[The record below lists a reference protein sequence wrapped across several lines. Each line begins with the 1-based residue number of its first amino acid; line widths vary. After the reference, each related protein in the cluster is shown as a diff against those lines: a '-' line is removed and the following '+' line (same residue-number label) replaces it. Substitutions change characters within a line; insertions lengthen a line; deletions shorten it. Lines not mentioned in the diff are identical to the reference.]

1 MVVSNSFIKQ
11 LSLLLKSRQ
20 NLILIETKEEFRA
33 EYTLRNFVKQAT
45 NRTFYCWDFVS
56 GYTHVPQSSKIADKN
71 PFQALDYI
79 ENLDSQI
86 SSVILLK
93 DFQNFWSDLS
103 ILRKLKLVLRKI
115 KGQTRTIILLIPE
128 ILEAEEV
135 FDLGIRINF
144 PLPTKSEV
152 KLELNKVFKSLSIS
166 IEEKTEENLIY
177 ACLGLSLETI
187 RLILSKILINEKVLT
202 KEVIQLIYAEK
213 INLLNQ
219 NNLLQYWRNDTLI
232 SDIGGLLELKN
243 WLKIRENAF
252 SEQARKYGLPNLR
265 GILLVGAP
273 GTGKSLAAKAIS
285 GEFNLPLLQL
295 DVGKLFGGI
304 IGQSESRIR
313 EMIRVSEA
321 LAPCIIWIDEIDK
334 AFAKTFASSDSGTS
348 NRVLSTFL
356 TWLAEKQSSVF
367 IIATANNI
375 QNFPNEMFRKG
386 RFDKTFLIDLPT
398 KMEREQIFKVLL
410 AKKRPETLENYN
422 ILELAEVTNFF
433 TGADINQV
441 IINAMYR
448 AFSENREF
456 TNSDLLEE
464 IKNFDLST

>member
-1 MVVSNSFIKQ
+1 MSSNNFIKQ
-11 LSLLLKSRQ
+11 LSLLIKSRQ
-20 NLILIETKEEFRA
+20 NVIFLETKEEFRA

-56 GYTHVPQSSKIADKN
+56 GYTHVPQSNKIADRN

-86 SSVILLK
+86 SGVILLK

-103 ILRKLKLVLRKI
+103 IIRKLKLVLRKI
-115 KGQTRTIILLIPE
+115 KGQTKTIIFLVPEFLETDE
-128 ILEAEEV
+128 ILD
-135 FDLGIRINF
+135 FGIKINF
-144 PLPTKSEV
+144 PLPTRAEV
-152 KLELNKVFKSLSIS
+152 KLELSKVFKSLNIS
-166 IEEKTEENLIY
+166 IDEKIEENLIY
-177 ACLGLSLETI
+177 ACLGLSLESI
-187 RLILSKILINEKVLT
+187 RLILSKILINEKKLT
-202 KEVIQLIYAEK
+202 KDIIQSIYGEK
-213 INLLNQ
+213 ISLLNQ
-219 NNLLQYWRNDTLI
+219 NNLLQYWQNETSI
-232 SDIGGLLELKN
+232 SDLGGLMELKI

-252 SEQARKYGLPNLR
+252 SEQARQYGLPNLR
-265 GILLVGAP
+265 GILLIGAP

-304 IGQSESRIR
+304 VGQSESRIR

-334 AFAKTFASSDSGTS
+334 AFAKTLATSDSGTS

-375 QNFPNEMFRKG
+375 QNFPSEMFRKG
-386 RFDKTFLIDLPT
+386 RFDKTFLIDLP
-398 KMEREQIFKVLL
+398 KKSEREQIFKVLL
-410 AKKRPETLENYN
+410 KKSRPETWENYDVS
-422 ILELAEVTNFF
+422 ELATLTNFF

-441 IINAMYR
+441 IINSMYK

-456 TNSDLLEE
+456 TDLDLIEE
-464 IKNFDLST
+464 IKNFDLSS

>member
-1 MVVSNSFIKQ
+1 MTVSNNFIKQ

-20 NLILIETKEEFRA
+20 NLILLETKEEFRA

-56 GYTHVPQSSKIADKN
+56 GYTHVPQNTKIADKN

-103 ILRKLKLVLRKI
+103 IIRKLKLVLRKI
-115 KGQTRTIILLIPE
+115 KGQTKTIIFLIPE
-128 ILEAEEV
+128 FIESEEILDFGV
-135 FDLGIRINF
+135 KMNF
-144 PLPTKSEV
+144 PLPTRSEI
-152 KLELNKVFKSLSIS
+152 KLELSKVFKSLAILLD
-166 IEEKTEENLIY
+166 EKTEENLIS
-177 ACLGLSLETI
+177 ACLGLSLESI
-187 RLILSKILINEKVLT
+187 RLILSKILINEKSLT
-202 KEVIQLIYAEK
+202 KPVIQRIYTEK

-219 NNLLQYWRNDTLI
+219 NNLLQYWQNETSIADV
-232 SDIGGLLELKN
+232 GGLVEVKS

-265 GILLVGAP
+265 GILLVGLP

-313 EMIRVSEA
+313 EMIRISEA

-334 AFAKTFASSDSGTS
+334 AFAKTLASGDSGTS

-375 QNFPNEMFRKG
+375 QNFPKEMFRKG

-398 KMEREQIFKVLL
+398 KLEREQIFKVLL
-410 AKKRPETLENYN
+410 TKKRPDTWINYN
-422 ILELAEVTNFF
+422 ISELADSTNFF

-441 IINAMYR
+441 IINSMYK

-456 TNSDLLEE
+456 TNSDLLFE
-464 IKNFDLST
+464 IQNFDLAT

>member
-1 MVVSNSFIKQ
+1 M
-11 LSLLLKSRQ
+11 
-20 NLILIETKEEFRA
+20 ETKEEFRA
-33 EYTLRNFVKQAT
+33 EYTLRNFIKQAT

-56 GYTHVPQSSKIADKN
+56 GYTHVPQSNKIADKN
-71 PFQALDYI
+71 PFQALDYV
-79 ENLDSQI
+79 ENLDTQI
-86 SSVILLK
+86 STVILLK

-103 ILRKLKLVLRKI
+103 IIRKLKLVLRKI
-115 KGQTRTIILLIPE
+115 KGQTKTIIFLIPE
-128 ILEAEEV
+128 FLEIEEILD
-135 FDLGIRINF
+135 FGIRINF
-144 PLPTKSEV
+144 PLPTRSEV
-152 KLELNKVFKSLSIS
+152 KLELTKVFKSLGITLDD
-166 IEEKTEENLIY
+166 KTEENLISG
-177 ACLGLSLETI
+177 CLGLSLESI
-187 RLILSKILINEKVLT
+187 RLILSKILINEKALT

-219 NNLLQYWRNDTLI
+219 NNLLQYWQNDTSI
-232 SDIGGLLELKN
+232 RDVGGLMELKL
-243 WLKIRENAF
+243 WLKVRENAF

-313 EMIRVSEA
+313 EMIRISEA

-334 AFAKTFASSDSGTS
+334 AFAKTLASSDSGTS

-367 IIATANNI
+367 IIATANNV
-375 QNFPNEMFRKG
+375 QNFPKEMFRKG
-386 RFDKTFLIDLPT
+386 RFDRTFLIDLPT
-398 KMEREQIFKVLL
+398 KVEREQIFRVLL
-410 AKKRPETLENYN
+410 AKKRPETWKNFK
-422 ILELAEVTNFF
+422 ISELADITNFF

-441 IINAMYR
+441 IINSMYT

-456 TNSDLLEE
+456 TNSDLFEE
-464 IKNFDLST
+464 IKNFDLSP